1 MGGRFSG
8 RVGSRRGG
16 TPLRRPIILRGHL
29 GPVCRFFRH
38 RVITT
43 RFNIKVMKG

>member
-8 RVGSRRGG
+8 RVGIEKGG
-16 TPLRRPIILRGHL
+16 HPPSAADHSAGHL

-38 RVITT
+38 PVITT